1 MDCVA
6 VCLPESEDDNCDG
19 NHRQYPAHSLT
30 TTSMICQSRGKR
42 RSFNRWCFVRKGRRM
57 THRSLSSTSCNWDLR
72 SDVSDIGV
80 GGNSPSFSLAGL
92 LIRKMHGSQY
102 KNTTRTYEKRTQI
115 FAFLSSGNIQE
126 WVYTICLGKK
136 FAKTQKK
143 II

>member
-1 MDCVA
+1 M
-6 VCLPESEDDNCDG
+6 L
-19 NHRQYPAHSLT
+19 R
-30 TTSMICQSRGKR
+30 K
-42 RSFNRWCFVRKGRRM
+42 KGRRM

-102 KNTTRTYEKRTQI
+102 KNTTRTYKKDT
-115 FAFLSSGNIQE
+115 NICFFIE
-126 WVYTICLGKK
+126 WQYSRVSTVQYVFGEK